1 MLMHDW
7 PVPDN
12 VAIAMTDR
20 HGGVSLAPY
29 DSLNLGLHVG
39 DIPQQVLVNRGIL
52 AKQLGLAT
60 EPVC

>member
-1 MLMHDW
+1 MLLHDW

-12 VAIAMTDR
+12 VAIAITDR

-39 DIPQQVLVNRGIL
+39 MRRSRYWLIVAFWQN
-52 AKQLGLAT
+52 
-60 EPVC
+60 C

>member
-1 MLMHDW
+1 MLLHDW

-39 DIPQQVLVNRGIL
+39 DAAQQVLANRGIFGETVR
-52 AKQLGLAT
+52 A
-60 EPVC
+60 CD